1 MAVIQQANSY
11 KTVVGWYGDCSDEE
25 CQDINLSTYK
35 PHITSVYQWDNS
47 GVLKVWKSNLPDTL
61 NRAFKTLECGKLYYL
76 YVKPGTGS
84 FTIPNFVVS
93 SYETEDAG
101 RIAAL
106 CQSTPT
112 PVATPTPVPCDC
124 ASSDFVTLESTSS
137 SAFVSSGHT
146 FGGFEVGTKISY
158 QQDTLSSALASE
170 VTLVYSNGQSA
181 GIIVFSNAKP
191 NNTQFIVQRG
201 ITCYTATATSSNE
214 SGDDTWQLTLQVS
227 ETLSSNCGDADPLS
241 TPTPVPAPATYTL
254 SANPTT
260 PAEGNNISVVLT
272 TENVENGT
280 TIPYTITGVGSSD
293 ITIPLTGN
301 FTISGGGDTKFIG
314 IVADQVTEGNETLT
328 LKLDN
333 NQAEVSVVIQDT
345 SLTQQTPTPVVPG
358 ECCPSSTTSLNTN
371 GDPGD
376 RQEYAVV
383 LPGQGLQVSILIYAG
398 WNNGGKLCIDVS
410 DMQNAQENSSEI
422 PRFYSL
428 PYAPSVPLG
437 YISRPYNNSKNTFYY
452 TIGDDCYV
460 AEYEDAGT
468 DPQNPVVMTK
478 TSGTSQPDPDPTP
491 TPVEPTPT
499 PEKPEQVLF
508 RWKTINV
515 QGVGEREVLQVKN
528 VLKPTHPNF
537 SNYLNTGPWT
547 TVYGYTGNDG
557 AYSLNN
563 SFWPDVAV
571 PSNYL
576 DFYSAITFDGMTI
589 SLGAEETDA
598 TIGKYKQLSIS
609 LKDEVEFSHDS
620 NESSPS
626 YLFMYKED
634 INTESLASG
643 ASGVWPVIVKKPS
656 VVPAPN
662 VTGLQIQD
670 AVTTETRLHFT
681 WFTDISERT
690 FTLEFATDSS
700 FQNIVSSSQAYSHGN
715 GSSVNQIT
723 KSGLNPA
730 TTYYFRVK
738 GNPINNETSKSV
750 DWAVVSGTTKPE
762 PNNPTPTPAD
772 CTCVPDDF
780 FGADITSDS
789 MVVVAGQVFAA
800 FPKGSQV
807 GYDNSSLATDIS
819 STIFFKHSNNDDA
832 GVIALS
838 GGKPNNTKFTFKDGN
853 KCYSVT
859 VGASNI
865 VNGDYV
871 ATWVLQDTLPASCA
885 DASFSE
891 EYNCCSD
898 YDTKINVMGGRGEFL
913 NGVQVTSHPDGRM
926 DGNICFNAPGGYV
939 FNIKSHTISFE
950 GLTDTDP
957 LTQIKLDISIDYD
970 NVKFIY
976 RLKSGECY
984 EGYLNNT
991 YNSTFT
997 EVT

>member
-1 MAVIQQANSY
+1 MAVIQQADSY

-47 GVLKVWKSNLPDTL
+47 GVLKVWKSNLSDAL

-93 SYETEDAG
+93 SYETGDAG

-112 PVATPTPVPCDC
+112 PMATPTPVPCDC

-170 VTLVYSNGQSA
+170 VTLVYANGQSA

-227 ETLSSNCGDADPLS
+227 ETLSSNCGDANPLS

-254 SANPTT
+254 SVNPTDPT
-260 PAEGNNISVVLT
+260 EGTRFSVILN

-280 TIPYTITGVGSSD
+280 TVPYTITGVESSD
-293 ITIPLTGN
+293 ILEQLTGFFSVVN
-301 FTISGGGDTKFIG
+301 NVSTVFIN
-314 IVADQVTEGNETLT
+314 IVADQLTEGNESLT
-328 LKLDN
+328 LKLNN
-333 NQAEVSVVIQDT
+333 NQAEVSVAIQDT
-345 SLTQQTPTPVVPG
+345 SLTQQTPTPEVPG
-358 ECCPSSTTSLNTN
+358 ECCPSSTTSFNTN
-371 GDPGD
+371 GLNTEEEYGETLPGD
-376 RQEYAVV
+376 SKSITV
-383 LPGQGLQVSILIYAG
+383 LKYMAWG
-398 WNNGGKLCIDVS
+398 NGGKLCIDMS
-410 DMQNAQENSSEI
+410 DLQNAQVNDSET

-428 PYAPSVPLG
+428 PSAPAVALG
-437 YISRPYNNSKNTFYY
+437 YITRPYNNSKNTFYY

-460 AEYEDAGT
+460 AEYGDAGQ
-468 DPQNPVVMTK
+468 DFGNPVVMTK

-508 RWKTINV
+508 RWKTISV

-528 VLKPTHPNF
+528 VLKPTHSNF
-537 SNYLNTGPWT
+537 SNYLNTGPWS

-571 PSNYL
+571 SSNYL
-576 DFYSAITFDGMTI
+576 DFYPAITFDGMTI

-662 VTGLQIQD
+662 VTGLQFNEGS
-670 AVTTETRLHFT
+670 TTETRLHFG
-681 WFTDISERT
+681 WVTDNGART
-690 FTLEFATDSS
+690 FTLELATDSN
-700 FQNIVSSSQAYSHGN
+700 FQNIVISTPTYGA
-715 GSSVNQIT
+715 NQESIGDLN
-723 KSGLNPA
+723 SG

-762 PNNPTPTPAD
+762 PNDPTPTPAD

-807 GYDNSSLATDIS
+807 GYDNSSLAIAIS

-898 YDTKINVMGGRGEFL
+898 YDTKINVIGGTGEFL

-926 DGNICFNAPGGYV
+926 DGNVCFNAPGGYEL
-939 FNIKSHTISFE
+939 NLNAHTISFE

-957 LTQIKLDISIDYD
+957 LTQVKLDISIDYS

-976 RLKSGECY
+976 RKKSGECY

>member
-25 CQDINLSTYK
+25 CQDINLSTFK

-47 GVLKVWKSNLPDTL
+47 GVLKVWKSNLPDAL

-84 FTIPNFVVS
+84 FTIPNFVIS

-201 ITCYTATATSSNE
+201 ITCYTATATASNE

-254 SANPTT
+254 SANPGN
-260 PAEGNNISVVLT
+260 PLEGQNFSVLLQ

-280 TIPYTITGVGSSD
+280 TIPYTITGVESSD
-293 ITIPLTGN
+293 ISQSLTGN
-301 FTISGGGDTKFIG
+301 FTISGGGDTKVFSV
-314 IVADQVTEGNETLT
+314 VADQLTEGNQTLT
-328 LKLDN
+328 LKLNN

-345 SLTQQTPTPVVPG
+345 SLTQQTPTPVIPS
-358 ECCPSSTTSLNTN
+358 ECCPSSTTSFNTN
-371 GDPGD
+371 GENAEEEYAETLPGD
-376 RQEYAVV
+376 SKPITV
-383 LPGQGLQVSILIYAG
+383 LKYMAWG
-398 WNNGGKLCIDVS
+398 NGGKLCIDMS
-410 DMQNAQENSSEI
+410 DLQNAQVNDSET

-428 PYAPSVPLG
+428 PSAPSVAIG

-460 AEYEDAGT
+460 ADYGDAGQ
-468 DPQNPVVMTK
+468 DFGNPVVMTK
-478 TSGTSQPDPDPTP
+478 TSGTAQPDPDPTP

-508 RWKTINV
+508 RWKTISV

-662 VTGLQIQD
+662 VTGLQFNEGS
-670 AVTTETRLHFT
+670 TTETRLHFE
-681 WFTDISERT
+681 WVTDNGSRT
-690 FTLEFATDSS
+690 FTLELATDSS
-700 FQNIVSSSQAYSHGN
+700 FQNIVSSAPTYGA
-715 GSSVNQIT
+715 NQESIA
-723 KSGLNPA
+723 GLNSG

-762 PNNPTPTPAD
+762 PNDPTPTPAD
-772 CTCVPDDF
+772 CTCVPDNF

-859 VGASNI
+859 VGASHI

-871 ATWVLQDTLPASCA
+871 ATWALQDTLPASCA

-891 EYNCCSD
+891 EYTCCSD
-898 YDTKINVMGGRGEFL
+898 YDTKINVINGHGEFL
-913 NGVQVTSHPDGRM
+913 NGVQVTAYPDGRM
-926 DGNICFNAPGGYV
+926 DGNMCFNAPGGYE
-939 FNIKSHTISFE
+939 FNINSHTISFE
-950 GLTDTDP
+950 GLTDP
-957 LTQIKLDISIDYD
+957 LTKIKLDISIDYN